1 MKYVLRLMPK
11 IYEKLNLMPYSD
23 AQYMEVDLAIKL
35 QKLDYEVWQN

>member
-23 AQYMEVDLAIKL
+23 AQHMGVDLSIRL